1 MFDASAI
8 ASWLSSNGPLLT
20 ALGIL
25 SVLLLAVTLF
35 ATPRLLS
42 RLPADYFRC
51 ASEGPDEAE
60 PSRREPRQYLSLIAR
75 NVAGSL
81 LIVLGLVMMVTPG
94 PGLVALLLGLT
105 LCRFPGKRALLLR
118 LAARPGVFASLNW
131 IRLRRGVAPF
141 EHPLGRKGEP
151 AGAGGPDTPDGADVP
166 CAPDERRSTPR

>member
-35 ATPRLLS
+35 ATPWLLS